1 MASRSIGASERV
13 AAPAP
18 SARLRALGRTMAI
31 AALLAVCLPAH
42 GLSRLL
48 RRRSR
53 WPRRFLATLARLA
66 GFDARVEGRPLTGDV
81 LIVANHLSW
90 VDIPMLAG
98 ACGARFVSKEEV
110 ARWPLIG
117 YLADLNRTVYV
128 ARTERGRVAEQAA
141 SLSRALA
148 EGDPVALFP
157 EGGTGDG
164 RGMKPFRA
172 ALLAALC
179 PAPAGVRVQPVA
191 IDYHGEGP
199 VVAWNSGKG
208 FFAEMTRLLGLP
220 GRRRVTLTFLDPIDP
235 AVFTDRKTLTAAARA
250 AIADALGGDRAP
262 SL

>member
-1 MASRSIGASERV
+1 V
-13 AAPAP
+13 
-18 SARLRALGRTMAI
+18 RALGRTLAI
-31 AALLAVCLPAH
+31 AGLLAVCLPAH
-42 GLSRLL
+42 WLSRLAG
-48 RRRSR
+48 RRSR
-53 WPRRFLATLARLA
+53 WPRRFLAALAKLA
-66 GFDARVEGRPLTGDV
+66 GFDVRVAGRPLGRDV

-117 YLADLNRTVYV
+117 YLAGLNRTVYV

-141 SLSRALA
+141 SLRDALA
-148 EGDPVALFP
+148 RGEPVALFP

-164 RGMKPFRA
+164 RSMKPFRA

-191 IDYHGEGP
+191 IDYHGCGP
-199 VVAWNSGKG
+199 VVAWNSGTG

-235 AVFTDRKTLTAAARA
+235 ARFADRKALTAAARA
-250 AIADALGGDRAP
+250 AIADALGVETRP
-262 SL
+262 PL